1 MSKRNDASSNNAILC
16 LVTDAYG
23 GTGGIALY
31 NRDVIAALAAD
42 AANARIV
49 CLPRVAPNPLEAIP
63 ARVENDQSGLAG
75 NLAYLR
81 AVIRHARSG
90 KLDLIYCAH
99 VNLIPLAQLASTLSG
114 APWALCLYGL
124 EAWTPFPR
132 TLPRSGVAKADGI
145 VSLSQVTLDRFLTW
159 CSIDPARCVVVP
171 NAVHIEQF
179 AMTAKDP
186 ALLAKHGLGGKKVI
200 MTLGRL
206 DPVEQAKGFDRVI
219 AVLPQLIEAEPDI
232 AYLIVGT
239 GGDKP
244 RLEALASEHG
254 VTDRVVFAGFV
265 KEEEKSAYYNLA
277 DAYVM
282 PSVYEGFGFV
292 FIEALA
298 CGVPC
303 VASNADGGQEAVL
316 HGELGAVVDPHDQ
329 TALKAAILEALAKP
343 KAIPE
348 RLNYYS
354 FDNFKTRINA
364 ALHDIIR
371 RGKH

>member
-1 MSKRNDASSNNAILC
+1 MPNHSVAHPGYAILC

-31 NRDVIAALAAD
+31 NRDVIEALAAD
-42 AANARIV
+42 ATNSRIV
-49 CLPRVAPNPLEAIP
+49 CLPRVAPNTVEAIP
-63 ARVENDQSGLAG
+63 AKVENDTSGLGG

-81 AVIRHARSG
+81 AVIRHARSR
-90 KLDLIYCAH
+90 KLDLIYCGH

-132 TLPRSGVAKADGI
+132 RMPRSIATNADGVI
-145 VSLSQVTLDRFLTW
+145 SISQVTLDRFLKW

-171 NAVHIEQF
+171 NATRIEQF
-179 AMTAKDP
+179 AMTVKNPD
-186 ALLAKHGLGGKKVI
+186 LLARHGLIGKKVI

-219 AVLPQLIEAEPDI
+219 AVMPHLVEAEPDL

-244 RLEALASEHG
+244 RLEALAAEHG

-265 KEEEKSAYYNLA
+265 KEEEKSAYYNLS

-303 VASNADGGQEAVL
+303 VASNADGGQEAL
-316 HGELGAVVDPHDQ
+316 LNGELGEVVDPHDPV
-329 TALKAAILEALAKP
+329 ALNSAILNALAKP
-343 KAIPE
+343 KMVPE
-348 RLNYYS
+348 QLDYFS
-354 FDNFKTRINA
+354 FANFTTRMNA
-364 ALHDIIR
+364 ALHDVVR
-371 RGKH
+371 RGKR